1 VIHRAPHKLLAT
13 FALLLALIVLSA
25 VAGLVLAPPA

>member
-1 VIHRAPHKLLAT
+1 MRSAPHKLLAT

-25 VAGLVLAPPA
+25 VAGVVMAAPV

>member
-1 VIHRAPHKLLAT
+1 MHSAPQKLLAT

-25 VAGLVLAPPA
+25 VTGLVLASPS